1 MSDTQLLRG
10 ISRIINDQNVKPDLN
25 LEDLE
30 MKMVQ
35 QGFIAKPQQSD
46 KYGEELKKISTNLGL
61 DLESFE
67 QSGAISS
74 GNNSGNS
81 GNNSGNY
88 AYNSGNNSGNSGNN
102 SGNSPGSYSNS
113 YAYNSGNNSGISGNS
128 PGSYSNSYAYNSG
141 NNSGDSDYSYN
152 NNYTSGGDSY
162 LVNYDYNTS
171 SGNSGNNAN
180 SFTSRLREQ
189 KERPNF
195 SYNIST
201 EMTQRTSE
209 QRRRQEI
216 DEVKQDLGADNN
228 NVWSIEQEKLED
240 QKTIM
245 LEEID
250 SLTVSLEEDEVDISR
265 IPRVTRDSSFEE
277 VQTVH
282 KILRIKN
289 DRMRYCSFADEIIL
303 LGAYGLEEL
312 FNGDNTWFGR
322 QPDLRG
328 WHSNVQT
335 KLRRMRHDT
344 SSFVSAAMGEQQIGP
359 FARILLELV
368 PSAFMYSKMRKEAY
382 GSKRMFSESSTA
394 RSIENIRGIKL

>member
-1 MSDTQLLRG
+1 MADVQLLRG
-10 ISRIINDQNVKPDLN
+10 ISRIANDQNIKPDLD

-30 MKMVQ
+30 LKMVQ
-35 QGFIAKPQQSD
+35 QGFIAKSASIND
-46 KYGEELKKISTNLGL
+46 KYEEQLKKISSNLGM
-61 DLESFE
+61 DLTGIPNPNMNTQTNNFNTTGSTNSFFSNTKE
-67 QSGAISS
+67 MGT
-74 GNNSGNS
+74 
-81 GNNSGNY
+81 
-88 AYNSGNNSGNSGNN
+88 
-102 SGNSPGSYSNS
+102 SPK
-113 YAYNSGNNSGISGNS
+113 
-128 PGSYSNSYAYNSG
+128 P
-141 NNSGDSDYSYN
+141 D
-152 NNYTSGGDSY
+152 TSFS
-162 LVNYDYNTS
+162 YDYGTSHNDLRNADLRTTDLRTTDLRTADTPSYTYGSNYKENTYTDETY
-171 SGNSGNNAN
+171 NQNDNDYIDTTR
-180 SFTSRLREQ
+180 FREQ
-189 KERPNF
+189 RERPNF
-195 SYNIST
+195 SYNISS
-201 EMTQRTSE
+201 EMDQRTSE

-216 DEVKQDLGADNN
+216 DGVKRDLGTENT

-250 SLTVSLEEDEVDISR
+250 SLMVSLEEDDVDISR
-265 IPRVTRDSSFEE
+265 IPKVTKDSPFSD

-289 DRMRYCSFADEIIL
+289 DRMRYCSFADEIVL

-344 SSFVSAAMGEQQIGP
+344 SSFVSSAMGEHQIGP

-368 PSAFMYSKMRKEAY
+368 PSAFMYSKMRKEQY
-382 GSKRMFSESSTA
+382 VSKKMYSETATA
-394 RSIENIRGIKL
+394 RSIENIRNVKPF